1 MTMNEKYAKVYADM
15 DQIFTKRMQEERYPA
30 MGYTSNLDLL
40 CDFKV
45 DTLNKLLEQYVPDEK
60 LEEMKVPAK
69 ISTMED
75 LLHAVV
81 YYCINGIGGEVD
93 VENTKVIAE
102 SFDWQNGMGGTAVQ
116 AAMAL
121 STVGCP
127 SIVHLT
133 DDSKEVCEILDSPYI
148 YIISE
153 DGKMIHTGEHTKQT
167 ADQEIHYIVQF
178 KKGDVVKLNDQEI
191 MIPTSNRLMLTK
203 ITVNEYV
210 PMYQPF
216 FKYIEEHSEKIS
228 SNVLSSFNCLQDK
241 DLLKERL
248 DFVKQHVDK
257 YKAAN
262 PKGIV
267 FFEDAHY
274 HSREIRDLCL
284 EIMYPS
290 CDIVCMN
297 EEELAYT
304 LKSVDYDV
312 DIEDILSCVEGAR
325 FIREKYGI
333 QKGVIIHTATYAMYV
348 GDPLEADIEQGLICG
363 NLLATGKAV
372 NGWYATKEQ
381 IKELLDLDLS
391 ARGMEALETVKNS
404 KYANCVT
411 LVPSK
416 YLDKPKYTIGLGD
429 SFVSGVQTCF

>member
-1 MTMNEKYAKVYADM
+1 
-15 DQIFTKRMQEERYPA
+15 
-30 MGYTSNLDLL
+30 
-40 CDFKV
+40 
-45 DTLNKLLEQYVPDEK
+45 
-60 LEEMKVPAK
+60 
-69 ISTMED
+69 
-75 LLHAVV
+75 
-81 YYCINGIGGEVD
+81 
-93 VENTKVIAE
+93 
-102 SFDWQNGMGGTAVQ
+102 
-116 AAMAL
+116 
-121 STVGCP
+121 
-127 SIVHLT
+127 
-133 DDSKEVCEILDSPYI
+133 
-148 YIISE
+148 
-153 DGKMIHTGEHTKQT
+153 
-167 ADQEIHYIVQF
+167 
-178 KKGDVVKLNDQEI
+178 

-312 DIEDILSCVEGAR
+312 DIEDIISCVEGAR

-333 QKGVIIHTATYAMYV
+333 QKGVIIHT
-348 GDPLEADIEQGLICG
+348 G
-363 NLLATGKAV
+363 NLCHVCRRSAGSRYRAGTDLRKPFGYRQGCQWMVCNERTDQRVTGSGSV
-372 NGWYATKEQ
+372 CPRHGSIRDCKEQ
-381 IKELLDLDLS
+381 QIRKLCDTG
-391 ARGMEALETVKNS
+391 AVK
-404 KYANCVT
+404 
-411 LVPSK
+411 
-416 YLDKPKYTIGLGD
+416 IH
-429 SFVSGVQTCF
+429 